1 MHTIVHTSFS
11 DEYLTFLCSIFLA
24 HDRVF
29 VSSSNVYLDEI
40 GSGAIGLVSNNP
52 PGGKVMERSS
62 ASSSSVV
69 PPSLLG
75 ELMVMASAR
84 FERKGNY
91 WYIAVWVGGIETAAK
106 HPRRLLHVEN

>member
-40 GSGAIGLVSNNP
+40 GSGAIGLVPNNS

-69 PPSLLG
+69 PPSIIG

-84 FERKGNY
+84 FKRKGN
-91 WYIAVWVGGIETAAK
+91 
-106 HPRRLLHVEN
+106 